1 MKAIILVSH
10 SEKISEGLKEMLEE
24 MIDSTAVRIISAG
37 GTGDGRLG
45 TNAITIYEHLNACCE
60 CEEVYIFADIG
71 SSILSSE
78 TAIEMLDLEED
89 RQKVTLFDAP
99 LIEGAFI
106 GAVQASIGACTEDIL
121 EEISLNK

>member
-1 MKAIILVSH
+1 MKGIILVSH
-10 SEKISEGLKEMLEE
+10 SEKISLGLKEMLEE
-24 MIDSTAVRIISAG
+24 MVDSSVVDIISAG

-45 TNAITIYEHLNACCE
+45 TNAVMIYDSINTLEACE
-60 CEEVYIFADIG
+60 DIYIFADIG

-78 TAIEMLDLEED
+78 TAMDMLDSDEL
-89 RQKVTLFDAP
+89 RAKVTLFDAP

-106 GAVQASIGACTEDIL
+106 GVVQASIGASTNEIL

>member
-1 MKAIILVSH
+1 MRGIVLVSH
-10 SEKISEGLKEMLEE
+10 SEKISDGLKEMLEE
-24 MIDSTAVRIISAG
+24 MVDSSTVDIISAG

-45 TNAITIYEHLNACCE
+45 TSAITILEYLEKLSEYEE
-60 CEEVYIFADIG
+60 IYIFADIG

-78 TAIEMLDLEED
+78 TAIEMLESDEI
-89 RQKVTLFDAP
+89 RAKVTLFDAP

-106 GAVQASIGACTEDIL
+106 GAVQASIGADTKTIL